1 MQRGAKQT
9 ACMPPTSQHLA
20 AERALRELLPQADLP
35 QPDEVEYRE
44 ESVVFLW
51 HEQKLAVF
59 IDLDD
64 PPQQPERRTHVW
76 ADTGPAHA

>member
-1 MQRGAKQT
+1 
-9 ACMPPTSQHLA
+9 
-20 AERALRELLPQADLP
+20 
-35 QPDEVEYRE
+35 
-44 ESVVFLW
+44 VVFLW